1 MLEAEGRARP
11 QDNSGGCEG
20 RFGLEK
26 ANVVEREQDP
36 RP

>member
-1 MLEAEGRARP
+1 MEKEGRARP
-11 QDNSGGCEG
+11 QDDSGGSEG

-26 ANVVEREQDP
+26 RNVVEREQDP